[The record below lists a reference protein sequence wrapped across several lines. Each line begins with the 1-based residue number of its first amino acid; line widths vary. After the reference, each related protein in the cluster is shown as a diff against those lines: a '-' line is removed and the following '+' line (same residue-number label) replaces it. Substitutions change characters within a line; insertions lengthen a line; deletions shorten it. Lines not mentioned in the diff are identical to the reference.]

1 MLQAVDKEVLNQIN
15 SWLQSGLSCWLATVV
30 QTWGSSPR
38 PVGSL
43 LTCNSEGTVVGSLS
57 GGCVED
63 DLLEKL
69 TAGELAADGP
79 QFFQYGIT
87 AEETEKLG
95 LPCGGHLY
103 IVVEPLH
110 PSTDTQAH
118 FRQLTTALAERR
130 CAKRVVDLK
139 QGSTAIVA
147 PCSAAPLA
155 WDEQNQVL
163 EHTYGPAHQLF
174 VIGSGMVSA
183 YLAQMALSLD
193 YEITVCDPRKD
204 LLDQFSVAGVR
215 KVADMPDDA
224 VREYA
229 NDPATAIVALTHDPR
244 IDDMGLM
251 EALETE
257 AFYIGAMGST
267 RSSASRR
274 ERLLALDLKAAD
286 IDRLHA
292 PIGLPIGSKTPPE
305 IAIAILAEITAVR
318 KNRVTGSPRP
328 CCRNRLTLDQPIE
341 TNRCCAFGSRF
352 WPPLWQ

>member
-1 MLQAVDKEVLNQIN
+1 MLQAVDKEVLDQVNT
-15 SWLQSGLSCWLATVV
+15 WLAEGTSCWLATVV

-43 LTCNSEGTVVGSLS
+43 LACNTKGIIVGSLS

-69 TAGELAADGP
+69 TAGELAANGP

-103 IVVEPLH
+103 IIVEPIQANTETL
-110 PSTDTQAH
+110 AH
-118 FRQLTTALAERR
+118 FQQLTLALSERT
-130 CAKRVVDLK
+130 CARRVVDLK
-139 QGSTAIVA
+139 RGTTTIIT
-147 PCSAAPLA
+147 PCNFAPLD
-155 WDEQNQVL
+155 WDANEETL

-174 VIGSGMVSA
+174 IIGSGMVSA

-193 YEITVCDPRKD
+193 YEITVCDPRAD
-204 LLDQFSVAGVR
+204 LLEQFAVPGVR

-224 VREYA
+224 VREFA
-229 NDPATAIVALTHDPR
+229 NDGATAIVALTHDPR

-251 EALETE
+251 EALESD

-267 RSSASRR
+267 RTSQNRR
-274 ERLLALDLKAAD
+274 ERLLALDIKPAD
-286 IDRLHA
+286 IERLHA

-318 KNRVTGSPRP
+318 KNRRAASVQHT
-328 CCRNRLTLDQPIE
+328 
-341 TNRCCAFGSRF
+341 AAMA
-352 WPPLWQ
+352 

>member
-1 MLQAVDKEVLNQIN
+1 MLQAVDKEVLNQVN

-43 LTCNSEGTVVGSLS
+43 LTCNTEGSVVGSLS

-69 TAGELAADGP
+69 TAGELAANGP

-110 PSTDTQAH
+110 PTVDTQTH
-118 FRQLTTALAERR
+118 FNQLTTALAERR

-139 QGSTAIVA
+139 QRRTSIVA

-193 YEITVCDPRKD
+193 YEITICDPRQE

-224 VREYA
+224 VRDYA

-274 ERLLALDLKAAD
+274 ERLLALDLNPAD

-318 KNRVTGSPRP
+318 KHRATAARDHVAA
-328 CCRNRLTLDQPIE
+328 I
-341 TNRCCAFGSRF
+341 A
-352 WPPLWQ
+352 

>member
-1 MLQAVDKEVLNQIN
+1 MLQAVDKEVLDQVNA
-15 SWLQSGLSCWLATVV
+15 WLSEGAACWLATVV

-43 LTCNSEGTVVGSLS
+43 LTCNENGVIVGSLS

-69 TAGELAADGP
+69 TAGELANQRP
-79 QFFQYGIT
+79 EFFQYGIT

-103 IVVEPLH
+103 IVVEPIE
-110 PSTDTQAH
+110 PTAENQKH
-118 FRQLTTALAERR
+118 FRQLSDALAERR
-130 CAKRVVDLK
+130 CAKRVVDLA
-139 QGSTAIVA
+139 GGETSIVA
-147 PCSAAPLA
+147 PSPAAPLH
-155 WDEQNQVL
+155 WDPDRQRL

-174 VIGSGMVSA
+174 IIGSGMVSA

-193 YEITVCDPRKD
+193 YEITVCDPRQD
-204 LLDQFSVAGVR
+204 LLEQFAVEDVR
-215 KVADMPDDA
+215 KIADMPDDA
-224 VREYA
+224 VRAHA

-251 EALETE
+251 EALGTD
-257 AFYIGAMGST
+257 AFYIGAMGSSRT
-267 RSSASRR
+267 SAARR
-274 ERLLALDLKAAD
+274 ERLLDLDVSAND
-286 IDRLHA
+286 IARLHA

-318 KNRVTGSPRP
+318 KNHAITALEQVVA
-328 CCRNRLTLDQPIE
+328 L
-341 TNRCCAFGSRF
+341 A
-352 WPPLWQ
+352 

>member
-43 LTCNSEGTVVGSLS
+43 LTCNTEGSVVGSLS

-69 TAGELAADGP
+69 TAGELAANGP

-110 PSTDTQAH
+110 PTVDTQTH
-118 FRQLTTALAERR
+118 FAQLTTALAERR

-139 QGSTAIVA
+139 QGRTAIVA

-193 YEITVCDPRKD
+193 YEITICDPRQE

-224 VREYA
+224 VRDYA

-274 ERLLALDLKAAD
+274 ERLLALDLNPAD

-318 KNRVTGSPRP
+318 KHRATAARDHVAA
-328 CCRNRLTLDQPIE
+328 I
-341 TNRCCAFGSRF
+341 A
-352 WPPLWQ
+352 

>member
-1 MLQAVDKEVLNQIN
+1 MLQTVDKEVLNQIN

-43 LTCNSEGTVVGSLS
+43 LTCNSQGTVVGSLS

-69 TAGELAADGP
+69 TNGELAADGP

-110 PSTDTQAH
+110 PTQDTQAH
-118 FRQLTTALAERR
+118 FAQLTTALTERQ
-130 CAKRVVDLK
+130 CAKRVVDLQ
-139 QGSTAIVA
+139 QGSTTIVA
-147 PCSAAPLA
+147 PCSAAPLT
-155 WDEQNQVL
+155 WNEQTQVL

-318 KNRVTGSPRP
+318 KNRVTAAR
-328 CCRNRLTLDQPIE
+328 DHVAAI
-341 TNRCCAFGSRF
+341 A
-352 WPPLWQ
+352 

>member
-1 MLQAVDKEVLNQIN
+1 MLQAVDKEVLNQV
-15 SWLQSGLSCWLATVV
+15 SYWLKAGVSCWLATVV

-43 LTCNSEGTVVGSLS
+43 LTCNSVGNVVGSLS

-110 PSTDTQAH
+110 PTADTQAH
-118 FRQLTTALAERR
+118 FAQLTTALAERR

-139 QGSTAIVA
+139 HGSTSIVA
-147 PCSAAPLA
+147 PCSAGPLV
-155 WDEQNQVL
+155 WDAQDQVL

-174 VIGSGMVSA
+174 IIGSGMVSA

-204 LLDQFSVAGVR
+204 LLDQFSAAGVR
-215 KVADMPDDA
+215 KVAEMPDDA

-274 ERLLALDLKAAD
+274 ERLLALDLKPAD

-318 KNRVTGSPRP
+318 KNRATTAREHVAA
-328 CCRNRLTLDQPIE
+328 I
-341 TNRCCAFGSRF
+341 A
-352 WPPLWQ
+352 

>member
-15 SWLQSGLSCWLATVV
+15 SWIQSGLSCWLATVV

-43 LTCNSEGTVVGSLS
+43 LTCNSEGTLVGSLS

-69 TAGELAADGP
+69 TAGELAANGP

-110 PSTDTQAH
+110 ASTDTQAH

-130 CAKRVVDLK
+130 CAKRVVNLK

-147 PCSAAPLA
+147 PCSAAPLT

-274 ERLLALDLKAAD
+274 ERLLALDLKAVD

-318 KNRVTGSPRP
+318 KNQVTAAR
-328 CCRNRLTLDQPIE
+328 DHVAAI
-341 TNRCCAFGSRF
+341 A
-352 WPPLWQ
+352 